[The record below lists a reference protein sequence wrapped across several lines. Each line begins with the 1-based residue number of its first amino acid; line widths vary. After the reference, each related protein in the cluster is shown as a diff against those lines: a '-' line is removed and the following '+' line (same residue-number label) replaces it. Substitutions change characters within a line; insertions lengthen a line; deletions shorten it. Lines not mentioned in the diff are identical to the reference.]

1 MSQEMTMDERI
12 ARINALYHK
21 SQNEG
26 LTEEEQA
33 EQKKLREEYV
43 ANIRAGL
50 RGQLNNID
58 IKEKDGSITN
68 LGEKFGQK

>member
-1 MSQEMTMDERI
+1 MADMTMDERI

-21 SQNEG
+21 SQAEG
-26 LTEEEQA
+26 LTEEEKQ
-33 EQKKLREEYV
+33 EQKQLRAEYV
-43 ANIRAGL
+43 ASVRAGL

-68 LGEKFGQK
+68 LGEKYGKKQ